1 MSDDG
6 WIKIHRKTLRS
17 PVVMKD
23 AAHLAVWVWLL
34 LHATR
39 QPYDTIFSGRRIT
52 LEPGQLVA
60 GRKKIA
66 GELGLSESRVYRII
80 NELKIEQQLEQRP
93 TPGGS
98 VFTITNWHKYQEI
111 EQPTE
116 QRANNE
122 RTLYKNTKN
131 NKRVCKSVNNTLGDK
146 SPRSLSDYD
155 PTFEDIWRLT
165 PKHDGR
171 LDGKKPAYAAYKRSL
186 KAGHTPEEIRAGIE
200 ALARRYEEDQTPP
213 RYIPKGSTIYSQ
225 ERWADALADT
235 GKSEIDREVDEME
248 RIIEEGLADL

>member
-1 MSDDG
+1 MSGDGG
-6 WIKIHRKTLRS
+6 WIKLHRKLLDS

-34 LHATR
+34 LHASR
-39 QPYDTIFSGRRIT
+39 KPYDTILGGRRVT
-52 LEPGQLVA
+52 LEPGQLIA
-60 GRKKIA
+60 GKRKIA
-66 GELGLSESRVYRII
+66 GELGLSDSRVYRIL
-80 NELKIEQQLEQRP
+80 EDLKIEQQIEPRP
-93 TPGGS
+93 TPAGS
-98 VFTITNWHKYQEI
+98 VIAIVNWERYQGSEPQS
-111 EQPTE
+111 EP
-116 QRANNE
+116 RADHL
-122 RTLYKNTKN
+122 RTVYKN
-131 NKRVCKSVNNTLGDK
+131 NKNKEEVYKGEIVNNSKNTLC
-146 SPRSLSDYD
+146 D
-155 PTFEDIWRLT
+155 PTFEAIWRLT

-171 LDGKKPAYAAYKRSL
+171 LEGKKPAYAAYKRSL